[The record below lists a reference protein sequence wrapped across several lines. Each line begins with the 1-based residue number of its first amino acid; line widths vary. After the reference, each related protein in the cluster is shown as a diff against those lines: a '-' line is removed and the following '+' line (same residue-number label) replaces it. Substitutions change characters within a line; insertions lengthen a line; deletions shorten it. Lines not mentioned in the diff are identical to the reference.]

1 VTALLA
7 IENVSKRFGSI
18 KAVDGVTLSIAQQ
31 KIHGIVGPNGAGKTT
46 LFNIVSGFLPATAG
60 EITLNGSRVTNA
72 PAHERVRRGM
82 ARTFQT
88 PQLFPEMTVLENV
101 MVGAYGRVLRLD
113 RARESLTAAEDQ
125 AHEILK
131 LVALSDSASLL
142 ASELPYPAQRRLEIA
157 RALMTDPR
165 LLLLDEPAAG
175 MNAAESA
182 QLMRL
187 IQEIRAQGRTV
198 VVIEHNMR
206 LIMGVCERVTVINF
220 GQVIADGTPA
230 DVRADPKVISA
241 YLGGQA

>member
-1 VTALLA
+1 MTTLLA
-7 IENVSKRFGSI
+7 IENVSKHFGSI
-18 KAVDGVTLSIAQQ
+18 KAVDGVSLSIAQQ

-46 LFNIVSGFLPATAG
+46 LFNIVSGFLSATAG
-60 EITLNGSRVTNA
+60 EITLDGRKLTTA
-72 PAHERVRRGM
+72 PAHERVHRGM

-113 RARESLTAAEDQ
+113 RTGKSLTATEGQ

-131 LVALSDSASLL
+131 FVALSDSASLL

-175 MNAAESA
+175 MNAAETA

-187 IQEIRAQGRTV
+187 ILEIRAQGRTV

-206 LIMGVCERVTVINF
+206 LIMGVSERVTVINF

-230 DVRADPKVISA
+230 EVRADPKVISA

>member
-1 VTALLA
+1 
-7 IENVSKRFGSI
+7 
-18 KAVDGVTLSIAQQ
+18 
-31 KIHGIVGPNGAGKTT
+31 
-46 LFNIVSGFLPATAG
+46 
-60 EITLNGSRVTNA
+60 
-72 PAHERVRRGM
+72 M

-88 PQLFPEMTVLENV
+88 PQLFPEMSVLENV
-101 MVGAYGRVLRLD
+101 MIGAYGRVFRLD
-113 RARESLTAAEDQ
+113 RTRESLTAAEGK
-125 AHEILK
+125 AHEILEF
-131 LVALSDSASLL
+131 VALSDSASLL
-142 ASELPYPAQRRLEIA
+142 ASELSYPAQRRLEIG

-182 QLMRL
+182 QLMHL

-206 LIMGVCERVTVINF
+206 LIMGVSERVTVINF

-230 DVRADPKVISA
+230 EVRSDPRVISA

>member
-1 VTALLA
+1 MSALLA
-7 IENVSKRFGSI
+7 IDNISKRFGSI
-18 KAVDGVTLSIAQQ
+18 RAVDGVTLTIDR
-31 KIHGIVGPNGAGKTT
+31 KNIHGIVGPNGAGKTT
-46 LFNIVSGFLPATAG
+46 LFNIVSGFLSASDG
-60 EITLNGSRVTNA
+60 EITLEGKRVTGA

-101 MVGAYGRVLRLD
+101 MVGAYGRVLRFG
-113 RARESLTAAEDQ
+113 RTHESLTAAEAQ
-125 AHEILK
+125 AGDILNF
-131 LVALSDSASLL
+131 VALFDSRRLL

-157 RALMTDPR
+157 RALMTDPKIV
-165 LLLLDEPAAG
+165 LLDEPAAG
-175 MNAAESA
+175 MNAAETA

-187 IQEIRAQGRTV
+187 IEDIRAQGRTV

-206 LIMGVCERVTVINF
+206 LIMGVSERVTVINF

-230 DVRADPKVISA
+230 EVRADPKVISA

>member
-1 VTALLA
+1 MNTLLA

-18 KAVDGVTLSIAQQ
+18 KAVDGVTLSIAER

-46 LFNIVSGFLPATAG
+46 LFNIVSGFLPASAG
-60 EITLNGSRVTNA
+60 EITLGGEKVTSA
-72 PAHERVRRGM
+72 AAYERVRRGM

-101 MVGAYGRVLRLD
+101 MVGAYARVLRFD
-113 RARESLTAAEDQ
+113 RTRENLTAAEDK
-125 AHEILK
+125 AREILK
-131 LVALSDSASLL
+131 FVALSDSASLL

-175 MNAAESA
+175 MNAAETA

-187 IQEIRAQGRTV
+187 IEEIRAQGRTV
-198 VVIEHNMR
+198 VVIEHNLR
-206 LIMGVCERVTVINF
+206 LIMGVSERVTVINF

-230 DVRADPKVISA
+230 EVRADPKVISA

>member
-1 VTALLA
+1 MNTLLA

-18 KAVDGVTLSIAQQ
+18 KAVDGVTLSIAER

-46 LFNIVSGFLPATAG
+46 LFNIVSGFLPASAG
-60 EITLNGSRVTNA
+60 EITLGGEKVTSA
-72 PAHERVRRGM
+72 AAYERVRRGM

-101 MVGAYGRVLRLD
+101 MVGAYARVLRFD
-113 RARESLTAAEDQ
+113 RTRENLTAAEDK
-125 AHEILK
+125 AREILK
-131 LVALSDSASLL
+131 FVALSDSASLL

-175 MNAAESA
+175 MNAAETA

-187 IQEIRAQGRTV
+187 IEEIRAQGRTV

-206 LIMGVCERVTVINF
+206 LIMGVSERVTVINF

-230 DVRADPKVISA
+230 EVRADPKVISA